1 MKLPEGVLPFRLLK
15 ERNLSLDTEKVARAT
30 IKTFTYKD
38 MSTQLKTIFGDQQT
52 ISNISKNMQGMLKLP
67 SEVKTEPTYF
77 ETEEEQADLYSYENS
92 RRVHSSLTNKQQQ
105 EAYQ

>member
-15 ERNLSLDTEKVARAT
+15 GRNLSLDTEKVARAT

-38 MSTQLKTIFGDQQT
+38 MSTQLKTIFGGQQT
-52 ISNISKNMQGMLKLP
+52 ISNITKDMQGMLKLP
-67 SEVKTEPTYF
+67 SEVKTEPKYF
-77 ETEEEQADLYSYENS
+77 ETEEEQEDLYYGNS
-92 RRVHSSLTNKQQQ
+92 RRVYSSLTNKQQQ